1 VSTDDLA
8 FWHKQ
13 TEEFNARYL
22 GTPASTPAVV
32 VVPPAK
38 PAASTNHPA
47 PASSSDAISVLNLPQ
62 LLALAKGRK
71 AQDMERILYSPNSE
85 DWVTWNF
92 FQILLNQ
99 YPAGWWGHLVSAARR
114 RNPKLNFPFDER
126 TLPTLKL
133 WELVR
138 SPSQYEAQ
146 SRARMLASGNSEL
159 INRAQSP
166 DPVEGSSEIDIAFE
180 HDRFLVFVEAKLGSD
195 VSMKTSY
202 DPVRN
207 QIVRN
212 IDCVL
217 EKSAGR
223 EPIFWLLV
231 RDEEPDRAYL
241 QLVNNYKSDPG
252 LLVRDLPH
260 RDVEMLVKIVQNLTI
275 LLWSDFR
282 ELVCSPGIDVETNAV
297 KQELERRIL
306 GR

>member
-1 VSTDDLA
+1 
-8 FWHKQ
+8 
-13 TEEFNARYL
+13 
-22 GTPASTPAVV
+22 
-32 VVPPAK
+32 
-38 PAASTNHPA
+38 
-47 PASSSDAISVLNLPQ
+47 
-62 LLALAKGRK
+62 
-71 AQDMERILYSPNSE
+71 
-85 DWVTWNF
+85 
-92 FQILLNQ
+92 
-99 YPAGWWGHLVSAARR
+99 
-114 RNPKLNFPFDER
+114 
-126 TLPTLKL
+126 
-133 WELVR
+133 
-138 SPSQYEAQ
+138 
-146 SRARMLASGNSEL
+146 
-159 INRAQSP
+159 
-166 DPVEGSSEIDIAFE
+166 
-180 HDRFLVFVEAKLGSD
+180 
-195 VSMKTSY
+195 MKTSY